1 MDPSAKAAW
10 EGVPGW
16 EGTKAASA
24 AAQQLHSR
32 HQAGRPSAPKQE
44 TVPLVAFSHLR
55 WNFVFQRPQ
64 HEMIRFGRSRPVLFV
79 EEPVVRFGPPTL
91 EIETVAPGV
100 RVARAGLPIGGT
112 PFGDG
117 QLPFLHKLLRDRLS
131 SDGWSDFVA
140 WLFTPMAVR
149 LAKGLHPHVIIYDC
163 MDQLSAFWGAPPEL
177 QERERELLAAAD
189 AVMTGG
195 PSLYRAKSDQHS
207 FVRCFPSS
215 VDVEHFSQST
225 LEPEDQAGIPRP
237 LLGYCGVID
246 ERMDLDVLSTLASTH
261 PEWHIVL
268 IGPVVKID
276 PKMLP
281 QAENIH
287 YLGQKGYAE
296 IPAYIRA
303 WDVALMPFVLGPA
316 TRYISPTKVL
326 EYMACDRPIASTPI
340 VDVIGPY
347 GEIVHLGTGRHGFVE
362 ACERALDCADDDRD
376 RRRQAARE
384 VLRRTSWDETVR
396 RMNLIVHYL
405 ADPVPSHEV
414 ANALIRAYD
423 RRE

>member
-1 MDPSAKAAW
+1 M
-10 EGVPGW
+10 V
-16 EGTKAASA
+16 EGTKAGSA
-24 AAQQLHSR
+24 AAQQFTSR
-32 HQAGRPSAPKQE
+32 NHVVPKQE

-55 WNFVFQRPQ
+55 WDFVFQRPQ
-64 HEMIRFGRSRPVLFV
+64 HEMIRFGKARPVLFV
-79 EEPVVRFGPPTL
+79 EEPIVRFGPPSL

-100 RVARAGLPIGGT
+100 RVARPGLPLGGT
-112 PFGDG
+112 PFGDA
-117 QLPFLHKLLRDRLS
+117 QLSALNKLLREQLDSER
-131 SDGWSDFVA
+131 WSEFVA
-140 WLFTPMAVR
+140 WVFTPMAVR
-149 LAKGLHPHVIIYDC
+149 LAKSLHPHVMIYDC

-195 PSLYRAKSDQHS
+195 PSLYRAKCDQHS

-215 VDVEHFSQST
+215 VDVAHFAKPT
-225 LEPEDQAGIPRP
+225 TEPADQVDIPRP

-246 ERMDLDVLSTLASTH
+246 ERMDLDVLATMASTH
-261 PEWHIVL
+261 PEWHIVML
-268 IGPVVKID
+268 GPVVKID
-276 PKMLP
+276 PQTLP
-281 QAENIH
+281 QADNIH
-287 YLGQKGYAE
+287 YLGQKSYAE

-326 EYMACDRPIASTPI
+326 EYMACDRPVASTPI

-347 GEIVHLGTGRHGFVE
+347 GEIVYLGTGRHGFVE
-362 ACERALDCADDDRD
+362 ACERALEGSDEDAE
-376 RRRQAARE
+376 RRRQGARE

-405 ADPVPSHEV
+405 ADPIPSQEV
-414 ANALIRAYD
+414 ASALIRAHEH
-423 RRE
+423 RE